1 MLVCDAWFDVVTSDP
16 GGRLEAVLQAALA
29 ELPLAVIC
37 WFIVYDVER
46 FRRETILRYSSAARL
61 RERES

>member
-1 MLVCDAWFDVVTSDP
+1 LQ
-16 GGRLEAVLQAALA
+16 AVLEAALA

-46 FRRETILRYSSAARL
+46 FRQATILRYSGTVKRML
-61 RERES
+61 GDES